1 VTLLIIVL
9 LLVLFCFSFVVLFGA
24 PYVPTL
30 TKQVQVSLDMLDLKP
45 GETMLELGCGDGK
58 VLVAAAKRGWNV
70 VGYELNPILALIAY
84 GRTRRYGRQVR
95 IVCGDFWRKDWPE
108 AHGIF
113 GFILP
118 KYMTKLHTKVI
129 QEYSNPVKVV
139 SFAFTIPG
147 AHPDSVKDGVYLYN
161 YNVALA
167 RK

>member
-1 VTLLIIVL
+1 MTLIIIIL

-30 TKQVQVSLDMLDLKP
+30 TKQVKVSLDMLDLSP

-58 VLVAAAKRGWNV
+58 VLIAAAKRGWKV
-70 VGYELNPILALIAY
+70 VGYELNPILAAVAY
-84 GRTRRYGRQVR
+84 ARTRRYGGRVR

-108 AHGIF
+108 AQGIF

-139 SFAFTIPG
+139 SFAFTIPDVQP
-147 AHPDSVKDGVYLYN
+147 AKVKDGVYLYN
-161 YNVALA
+161 YNRTLA

>member
-1 VTLLIIVL
+1 MTAIVIAIL
-9 LLVLFCFSFVVLFGA
+9 VVLFCFSFVVLFGA

-30 TKQVQVSLDMLDLKP
+30 SKQVQVSLDMLNLQP

-58 VLVAAAKRGWNV
+58 VLIAAAERGWNV
-70 VGYELNPILALIAY
+70 VGYELNPILALVAY
-84 GRTRRYGRQVR
+84 LRTRRYRGQVR
-95 IVCGDFWRKDWPE
+95 IVCGDFWRKDWPN
-108 AHGIF
+108 AQGIF

-129 QEYSNPVKVV
+129 QEYSTPVKVV

-147 AHPDSVKDGVYLYN
+147 AHPDAVKDGVYLYN